1 MNPNVAAL
9 TLNVKGVQT
18 HLLIKDSILD
28 KRTKAKVYGDY
39 HRHTLNTECMKVS
52 WWKTCIT

>member
-1 MNPNVAAL
+1 MVNMNPNVAAL

-52 WWKTCIT
+52 

>member
-9 TLNVKGVQT
+9 TLNVNGLQT

-28 KRTKAKVYGDY
+28 KRTKAK
-39 HRHTLNTECMKVS
+39 L
-52 WWKTCIT
+52 W